1 MARLEEGCFTGT
13 GVRRLVLP
21 SSVRNIG
28 SSAFEHCGSL
38 ELADLRA
45 ARRLK
50 GLGEGAFNACRQLR
64 RVLLGDGLGEIS
76 SSCFAFSG
84 IE

>member
-1 MARLEEGCFTGT
+1 MGA

-45 ARRLK
+45 ARRLED
-50 GLGEGAFNACRQLR
+50 LGEGAFNACRQLR
-64 RVLLGDGLGEIS
+64 RVLLGDGLREIS
-76 SSCFAFSG
+76 ACFTFSG

>member
-1 MARLEEGCFTGT
+1 MGA

-21 SSVRNIG
+21 SSIKNIG
-28 SSAFEHCGSL
+28 PSVFEQCGNL
-38 ELADLRA
+38 ELADLKA
-45 ARRLK
+45 ATRLK
-50 GLGEGAFNACRQLR
+50 SLGEGALGACKKLR

-76 SSCFAFSG
+76 TCFTFSG